1 MAVRALYMMD
11 CGGGEFDY
19 GVLVALQRPGEK
31 VISPFSACLID
42 TDDGPILVETG
53 INPDGL
59 KDPYAAAGERAR
71 DVKLILKEE
80 HDIRFRLQEIGLKPS
95 DVRTVVLSHLHWDHA
110 GGCKFFPQ
118 ATFIV
123 QRAEYRFAL
132 FPDTPFKKPYLR
144 SLYEG
149 ISNLDLREGD
159 GEVVPGVWLIFTP
172 GHTPG
177 HQSLLVSLPESG
189 KILLAF
195 DAINTWANVELRVPG
210 GVTWNAS
217 MTMES
222 MTRLIQLAKREEAT
236 LFPGHEP
243 GCWEKIKRSPACYR

>member
-1 MAVRALYMMD
+1 MAVRGLYMMD

-31 VISPFSACLID
+31 VISPFSACLVD

-53 INPDGL
+53 LNPDGL

-80 HDIRFRLQEIGLKPS
+80 NDIRFRLQEIGLKPA
-95 DVRTVVLSHLHWDHA
+95 DVRMVILSHMHWDHA
-110 GGCKFFPQ
+110 GGCNFFSH
-118 ATFIV
+118 ATFII

-132 FPDTPFKKPYLR
+132 FPDTPFRRPYLG

-149 ISNLDLREGD
+149 ICHLDLCEGD
-159 GEVVPGVWLIFTP
+159 GEVVPGVWVISTP

-177 HQSLLVSLPESG
+177 HQSVLVSLPEAG

-195 DAINTWANVELRVPG
+195 DAINTWTNVELKVPG

-217 MTMES
+217 LAMES
-222 MTRLIQLAKREEAT
+222 MNRLIQIAKREKAT
-236 LFPGHEP
+236 LIPGHEP
-243 GCWEKIKRSPACYR
+243 GCWNKIKRSPDFYR